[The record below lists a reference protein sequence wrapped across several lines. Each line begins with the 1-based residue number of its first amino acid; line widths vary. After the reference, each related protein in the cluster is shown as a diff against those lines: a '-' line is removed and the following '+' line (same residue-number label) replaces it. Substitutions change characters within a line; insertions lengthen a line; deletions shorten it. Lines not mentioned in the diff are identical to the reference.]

1 MKKKIGTNGIDMRK
15 CKLTF
20 AALICIFALISVSA
34 AVSEKGLWIASIE
47 KNGDSVVFADHD
59 DSQDE
64 GGWIQLS
71 GGQEIQ
77 LPEPLSFI
85 YNGTNCVEKAGTV
98 VKLNKDSNTEVNYT
112 YPYSTHPFYTDG
124 QKVTMTYNGPSAF
137 KNQKVNVYLVNGSS
151 VSSVKKAIVLAGNE
165 SINLGQIFGEGT
177 DNSYIKLCATLDKKG
192 DLLKPITFYSLKP
205 GSYGIIVTLADDED
219 KENTSMEKKVLS
231 ATGFEVVNYELK
243 TKADNNMKEGDN
255 LDVTMSLKKA
265 PADGKFTYGA
275 LLINEEAY
283 KAEINVSSNG
293 TIDGTNVSV
302 NDIDLRDLGISSTN
316 KSELTNAVQTLIGEG
331 NGTISISD
339 ENQNTLSLTT
349 FDLQPGNY
357 LLFTGAYEPGKGL
370 VGIDQDKLTI
380 STKGTSPI

>member
-255 LDVTMSLKKA
+255 LDVTMSLKK
-265 PADGKFTYGA
+265 
-275 LLINEEAY
+275 
-283 KAEINVSSNG
+283 
-293 TIDGTNVSV
+293 
-302 NDIDLRDLGISSTN
+302 STC
-316 KSELTNAVQTLIGEG
+316 
-331 NGTISISD
+331 
-339 ENQNTLSLTT
+339 
-349 FDLQPGNY
+349 
-357 LLFTGAYEPGKGL
+357 
-370 VGIDQDKLTI
+370 
-380 STKGTSPI
+380 